1 MLRPI
6 VFVPHHTKIDFMG
19 FRYWGL
25 GLSGLLTVVSVV
37 MVIWQGLAFGIDFR
51 GGILMEVRSIQGAA
65 NLADMRQKLGGL
77 GLGSHELQG
86 FGQPSDVLIRIEQ
99 QPGGDAA
106 QQKAVEKVR
115 NTLGTAFEYRR
126 VEFVGP
132 KVGGELIQTGVIATI
147 VALLGIMA
155 YIWFRFEW
163 QFGVGAV
170 FTLLHDVLTTIGLFA
185 VTQMEFN
192 LSTVAAVLTIAGYSI
207 NDTVVIYDRIRE
219 NLRKYKKMP
228 LIDLFNLSINE
239 TLGRTLLTS
248 LTTALALIALVAF
261 GGEVIS
267 GFSIAM
273 LWGVVAGTYSTYII
287 SVPMLLYLNLRNKPE
302 LAEDAAAKIASP

>member
-1 MLRPI
+1 MFKPI
-6 VFVPHHTKIDFMG
+6 VLVPHHTKIDFMS

-25 GLSGLLTVVSVV
+25 GLSGLMTVLSVV
-37 MVIWQGLAFGIDFR
+37 MVLWHGLAFGIDFR
-51 GGILMEVRSIQGAA
+51 GGILMEVRSTQGAA
-65 NLADMRQKLGGL
+65 DLAAMRQKLGSL

-115 NTLGTAFEYRR
+115 NSLGSGFEYRR

-132 KVGGELIQTGVIATI
+132 KVGSELIHTGVIATV
-147 VALLGIMA
+147 VAMLGIMA

-170 FTLLHDVLTTIGLFA
+170 MTLLHDVLTTIGLFA

-228 LIDLFNLSINE
+228 LVELFNLSINE

-287 SVPMLLYLNLRNKPE
+287 SVPMLLYLNLRNK
-302 LAEDAAAKIASP
+302 AESSEETAAKTASP